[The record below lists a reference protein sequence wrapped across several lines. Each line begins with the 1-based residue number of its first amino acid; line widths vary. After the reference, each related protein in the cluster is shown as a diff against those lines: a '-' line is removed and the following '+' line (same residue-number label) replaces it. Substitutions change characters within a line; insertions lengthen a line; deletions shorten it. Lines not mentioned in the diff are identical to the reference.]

1 MAAGGSEELVA
12 GGWRPDVP
20 KKWRPVQMYV
30 GWRLEQTASQRF
42 KLVSFQDQISQ
53 FEHSHQICTD
63 LLTNALL
70 FHYVCVTYS
79 YFFKI

>member
-12 GGWRPDVP
+12 GGWQPDVP

-53 FEHSHQICTD
+53 FEHSHQVIKYALTY
-63 LLTNALL
+63 LLMP
-70 FHYVCVTYS
+70 
-79 YFFKI
+79 YFFTMYV